1 MDICTF
7 LAATRYMVATD
18 FGAIGTEGLTHDS
31 FNDACDTYSER
42 MDAGEKSRVFSIEFV
57 AGRITDIT
65 EEAALMIAK
74 RCNDHY
80 IDFPAWLD
88 EALEARAA

>member
-18 FGAIGTEGLTHDS
+18 FGKIGTEGYT
-31 FNDACDTYSER
+31 FETFADACDAYVEQ
-42 MDAGEKSRVFSIEFV
+42 MDKGNKSFVFCAEFIAGK
-57 AGRITDIT
+57 ITDIT

-74 RCNDHY
+74 RCNDRY

-88 EALEARAA
+88 EALDTRAA